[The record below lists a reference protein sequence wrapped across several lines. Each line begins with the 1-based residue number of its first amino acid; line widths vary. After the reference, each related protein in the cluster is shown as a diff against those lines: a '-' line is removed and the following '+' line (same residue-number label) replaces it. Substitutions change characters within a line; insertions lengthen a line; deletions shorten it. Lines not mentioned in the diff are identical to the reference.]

1 MSDGR
6 AGTRGDPAPS
16 VAAAPRS
23 AARRTLA
30 GSAARVARRNRL
42 AVAALLVIATA
53 VALAALAPWLPIADP
68 DAVDTPNRLQPPL
81 SRGHVLGT
89 DEFGRDLLSRLV
101 WGARVSLLAGVGTAG
116 LAMALGVVLG
126 VLAGYYTGWVETL
139 VMRLTDILMAFPYI
153 LLAIAIVAG
162 LGPGLRNAMIA
173 IAIVGFPLYTR
184 LVRSVVLSIR
194 EREFVEAAR
203 ALGSTDRVVLL
214 RHVAPHLVSPVVV
227 AFSLDVGAKILAT
240 AGLSFLGLG
249 TQPPTAD
256 WGSMLATGR
265 NFVIL
270 RPHVVLLPGLAIFAI
285 VLALN
290 LVGDALRDTLDP
302 RTRSG

>member
-1 MSDGR
+1 MRRIMS
-6 AGTRGDPAPS
+6 
-16 VAAAPRS
+16 
-23 AARRTLA
+23 
-30 GSAARVARRNRL
+30 RNRL
-42 AVAALLVIATA
+42 AATGFVVIVLAVVAALS
-53 VALAALAPWLPIADP
+53 APWLPLPDP
-68 DAVDTPNRLQPPL
+68 DAVETPNRLRPPL
-81 SRGHVLGT
+81 SPGHPLGT
-89 DEFGRDLLSRLV
+89 DEFGRDLGSRLV
-101 WGARVSLLAGVGTAG
+101 WGARVSLLAGVGTAA
-116 LAMALGVVLG
+116 LAMLVGVTLGILG
-126 VLAGYYTGWVETL
+126 GYYTGWIETT
-139 VMRLTDILMAFPYI
+139 VMRLTDILMAFPYV

-184 LVRSVVLSIR
+184 LVRSVVLSVH

-203 ALGSTDRVVLL
+203 ALGSGDLVILG
-214 RHVAPHLVSPVVV
+214 RHVVPHLVSPVIV

-265 NFVIL
+265 QFVLL
-270 RPHVVLLPGLAIFAI
+270 RPHVVLLPGLAIFVM

-290 LVGDALRDTLDP
+290 LVGDAVRDALDP
-302 RTRSG
+302 RVSRA